1 MADSLYIVMPA
12 YNEAANIHET
22 LEQWYPVVERVGG
35 SSALVVFD
43 DGSKD
48 DTYRLMCEFAKTH
61 PRFLPQTKANSGHGA
76 TLIEAYRF
84 ALKSGAD
91 FVFQTDSDGQTNPN
105 EFWKFWAARND
116 YDMVIGWR
124 RGREDGFSR
133 VIVTK
138 TLKLVVRILFGVSV
152 TDANTPFRLMTAQ
165 SLRENLSFVPDDFN
179 LTNVVLSVVYAK
191 RREPVKYLPVTF
203 RPRQGGVNSINLK
216 SIFGIGRRAL
226 RDFRQLNREIDWR
239 LAAGER

>member
-1 MADSLYIVMPA
+1 MPA
-12 YNEAANIHET
+12 YNEAENIRET

-35 SSALVVFD
+35 GSSLVVFD

-48 DTYRLMCEFAKTH
+48 DTYAIMCEFAKTH
-61 PRFLPQTKANSGHGA
+61 PRFLPQTKQNSGHGA
-76 TLIEAYRF
+76 TLIEAYRY
-84 ALKSGAD
+84 ALDAGAD
-91 FVFQTDSDGQTNPN
+91 FVFQTDSDGQTNPS
-105 EFWKFWAARND
+105 EFWRFWSARND

-133 VIVTK
+133 VVVTK
-138 TLKLVVRILFGVSV
+138 TLKLVVRLLFKVNV

-216 SIFGIGRRAL
+216 SIFAIGRHAL
-226 RDFRQLNREIDWR
+226 HDFRRLNREI
-239 LAAGER
+239 ERKIATGAVRG